1 MSDRVFIKLLT
12 LFGMAGIVAG
22 VISSRREDGQQED
35 TTMSENAEPKTDQ
48 TQDEQQ
54 EQSKSDEKKQRTEFE
69 NLFHKMYLFGLG
81 VQRDIEETVKNLID
95 RGEVRAEEQQK
106 VVDDFMKKAKENTGK
121 VEEKINEMINKTL
134 EGMNLV
140 PKEKFDALERRTQV
154 LESKVLELEQR
165 MKEQAQS

>member
-1 MSDRVFIKLLT
+1 
-12 LFGMAGIVAG
+12 
-22 VISSRREDGQQED
+22 
-35 TTMSENAEPKTDQ
+35 
-48 TQDEQQ
+48 
-54 EQSKSDEKKQRTEFE
+54 
-69 NLFHKMYLFGLG
+69 MYLFGLG